1 MPTSVDGSK
10 VGRRKLSTCCRFSE
24 VMSPIERPSFATE
37 TVAALT
43 IRLSAS
49 NCEIPMWVRV

>member
-1 MPTSVDGSK
+1 MDGSK

-24 VMSPIERPSFATE
+24 VSSPVGLPSFATD

-49 NCEIPMWVRV
+49 NCETPMWVKV